1 MLLHSLSKRTT
12 LSLCYA
18 AAWKVNNNNKKN
30 SYVNK
35 ILSYRKHDAYSVS
48 AEKTAT
54 RRLQFMIKSLNIN
67 RFKQSL
73 QKIMRNNL
81 AITMQ
86 NYIRV
91 LPVKKITCSYVQ
103 LYGDYIHSVLH
114 SEIQKEATFGK
125 LVMRS
130 FKVMQGHRNWYQ
142 SKTRMRFPI
151 YSLPL

>member
-18 AAWKVNNNNKKN
+18 AAWKVNNNN
-30 SYVNK
+30 NK
-35 ILSYRKHDAYSVS
+35 TVTLTRYLAIANTTRTVCLRK
-48 AEKTAT
+48 KTAT

-103 LYGDYIHSVLH
+103 LYGDYLHSVLH
-114 SEIQKEATFGK
+114 TEIQKEATFGK